1 MTGTPTA
8 NTSPLQHGAASA
20 VALVG
25 GVRAASDGG
34 HRADSAQRRE
44 DDRLFARVG
53 AGEVGAR
60 DALAERF
67 LPLARSLARRYARST
82 EPMDDLVQVAS
93 LALVKAIDRFDPA
106 QGTAFSSYAVP
117 TIVGELRRHFRDHAW
132 TVRPPRALQ
141 ELTLRVEHAITR
153 LSHDLDRMPTV
164 GELATALGCSEEPIL
179 EALQARG
186 GRCSV
191 SLQASGSGE
200 GDPPTLE
207 HILGTL
213 DDGYTAAES
222 RATLDTMMAGL
233 SPRSHEVLR
242 LRFEQDLTQS
252 QIGELI
258 GVSQMQ
264 VSRLIRQAL
273 TQMRDSIR

>member
-8 NTSPLQHGAASA
+8 TTSPLRHGAASG

-34 HRADSAQRRE
+34 HRADSARRLE
-44 DDRLFARVG
+44 DDRLFARLG
-53 AGEVGAR
+53 AGEAGAR
-60 DALAERF
+60 DALAERY

-106 QGTAFSSYAVP
+106 HGTAFSSYAVP
-117 TIVGELRRHFRDHAW
+117 TIVGELKRHFRDRTW

-164 GELATALGCSEEPIL
+164 GELATTLGCSEEPIL

-186 GRCSV
+186 GRCGV

-200 GDPPTLE
+200 DDQPTLE
-207 HILGTL
+207 HTLGTL

-264 VSRLIRQAL
+264 VSRLIRQAVN
-273 TQMRDSIR
+273 QMRDSAR

>member
-1 MTGTPTA
+1 
-8 NTSPLQHGAASA
+8 
-20 VALVG
+20 
-25 GVRAASDGG
+25 
-34 HRADSAQRRE
+34 
-44 DDRLFARVG
+44 
-53 AGEVGAR
+53 
-60 DALAERF
+60 
-67 LPLARSLARRYARST
+67 
-82 EPMDDLVQVAS
+82 MDDLVQVAS

-106 QGTAFSSYAVP
+106 QGTAFASYAVP
-117 TIVGELRRHFRDHAW
+117 TIVGELKRHFRDRTW

-141 ELTLRVEHAITR
+141 ELTLRVEHAITQ
-153 LSHDLDRMPTV
+153 LSHDPDRMPTV
-164 GELATALGCSEEPIL
+164 GELATTLGCSEEPIL

-186 GRCSV
+186 ARCGV
-191 SLQASGSGE
+191 SLQTSGSGT
-200 GDPPTLE
+200 DDQPTLE
-207 HILGTL
+207 HTLGTL
-213 DDGYTAAES
+213 DHGYTAAES

-242 LRFEQDLTQS
+242 LRFEQDLTQA